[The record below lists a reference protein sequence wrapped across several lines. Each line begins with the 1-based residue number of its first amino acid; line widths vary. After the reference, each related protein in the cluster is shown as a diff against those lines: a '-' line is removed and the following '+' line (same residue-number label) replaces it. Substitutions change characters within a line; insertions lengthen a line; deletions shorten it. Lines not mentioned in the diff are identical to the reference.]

1 MGFLKPLTG
10 LHINPK
16 HDNLNLKIFLLRR
29 RGGSKLHK
37 SFGMCG
43 LICLWK
49 AFTAPCIP
57 SSDSMAFASSTA
69 FFLTWQIHEFS
80 SCRSSITVNCTCYKP
95 FRSHTKKNI
104 CMEHSYKCLN
114 VLTFN
119 KDAHMV
125 SHFIQ
130 KLSETYRRVQHKLN
144 STDKLVQSE
153 VVYWNRC
160 WSYTLLMHAIAPKGL
175 ISEKGDDC
183 CWALWT
189 QQCKGSENCSIYSY
203 QMELM

>member
-80 SCRSSITVNCTCYKP
+80 SCRSSITANCTCYKP
-95 FRSHTKKNI
+95 FRSHTKKINL
-104 CMEHSYKCLN
+104 HG
-114 VLTFN
+114 T
-119 KDAHMV
+119 
-125 SHFIQ
+125 FIQ
-130 KLSETYRRVQHKLN
+130 MFECINVQK
-144 STDKLVQSE
+144 
-153 VVYWNRC
+153 RC
-160 WSYTLLMHAIAPKGL
+160 SHGFSFYTKIVRNLPQGPA
-175 ISEKGDDC
+175 
-183 CWALWT
+183 
-189 QQCKGSENCSIYSY
+189 
-203 QMELM
+203 